1 MKSVS
6 IIIPAWNEAE
16 HIADC
21 LMNAT
26 RQTMAAKEILVV
38 NNNSTDGT
46 AAIVRRFVAENPG
59 CHVRLLEQDKEQGL
73 IPTRNYGFDHATGDV
88 LGRVDADCMLR
99 PDWVEQVSRTFTRD
113 HAAMGVTGPVT
124 YYDMPAAGVS
134 LAGDNQIRKH
144 VYRADGGR
152 TLLFGSNMAIRAKAW
167 RVIRTQVC
175 RDRKDVMHEDI
186 DLSLHLIANGL
197 KTVYNPK
204 MVVGVSARRIDTSPR
219 SFRTYLKRFKTTFN
233 AHPEH
238 TRTTKPEYVFTA
250 LYPILHLWYPA
261 YQKQLR
267 EKNVDPA
274 RRIWLHKQMRLA
286 RRRELQ
292 SYTTYE
298 DFEKGARRNG

>member
-1 MKSVS
+1 
-6 IIIPAWNEAE
+6 
-16 HIADC
+16 
-21 LMNAT
+21 
-26 RQTMAAKEILVV
+26 
-38 NNNSTDGT
+38 
-46 AAIVRRFVAENPG
+46 
-59 CHVRLLEQDKEQGL
+59 
-73 IPTRNYGFDHATGDV
+73 
-88 LGRVDADCMLR
+88 
-99 PDWVEQVSRTFTRD
+99 
-113 HAAMGVTGPVT
+113 
-124 YYDMPAAGVS
+124 
-134 LAGDNQIRKH
+134 
-144 VYRADGGR
+144 
-152 TLLFGSNMAIRAKAW
+152 
-167 RVIRTQVC
+167 
-175 RDRKDVMHEDI
+175 MHEDI
-186 DLSLHLIANGL
+186 DVSLHLIANGL

-267 EKNVDPA
+267 EKNVNPA

-298 DFEKGARRNG
+298 DFEKRTRRNG